1 MDFFQKKTVVGC
13 PPVATLVAGGV
24 MFVPSTSGILL
35 DKIPSFFRK
44 NGGKTP
50 WEWVWPYT
58 LTSTLLIPLAPL
70 SAHPFKIE
78 HSQVQ
83 GGLY

>member
-50 WEWVWPYT
+50 WEWVWP
-58 LTSTLLIPLAPL
+58 L
-70 SAHPFKIE
+70 
-78 HSQVQ
+78 
-83 GGLY
+83 